1 MFAPILFKKFATST
15 TCGSFATF
23 SRIVSPF
30 RHRCGH
36 HDIDGSADRNH
47 IQIDMTCHKIDRVGH
62 NSTADDLYIRSQCTE
77 SLGVLVDRTAPDR
90 TSAGSGTSSY
100 IFPRSAPIK

>member
-1 MFAPILFKKFATST
+1 MRLFCYVLKDRLA
-15 TCGSFATF
+15 
-23 SRIVSPF
+23 F

-62 NSTADDLYIRSQCTE
+62 NSTADDLHIRSQCTE
-77 SLGVLVDRTAPDR
+77 SL
-90 TSAGSGTSSY
+90 
-100 IFPRSAPIK
+100 